1 MIRDLEALATGRS
14 LIQGND
20 VRALLE
26 VNERDRGLEI
36 FPGLEALYQ
45 AKNAIEATRTMRH
58 LDRSHDDSGFTG
70 TTVWCR
76 SVVKRRHP
84 HPRRSQS

>member
-45 AKNAIEATRTMRH
+45 AKNAIE
-58 LDRSHDDSGFTG
+58 
-70 TTVWCR
+70 TTFEPCAIWTEV
-76 SVVKRRHP
+76 
-84 HPRRSQS
+84 